1 MLEDLKMDI
10 AKGVNP
16 IEDALDTTG
25 LILDYLANWKWFLIS
40 IVVFLIGAYFYIA
53 TVVPVYQ
60 VNASVYLNNTDS
72 QSNSSIFGAN
82 PENALLNMKNFIDD
96 TELEIL
102 RSRNNVI
109 HIVDSLKLAYS
120 YWREGSF
127 RNAPLY
133 KDMAVYAEMDS
144 IDLYHLTNPIKLEI
158 SNGSEEGLFDI
169 HAETKLEEVKEE
181 KDFEDVK
188 FPFTIVLSQGTVH
201 LYRAEQI
208 PELEGTEKIIINN
221 PRNVARRVSDGLDMG
236 FAENSQTIV
245 RIAYNTV
252 IPREG
257 VDIINTLI
265 DFYNRQIIEDKNR
278 SAVQTEA
285 FILDRLI
292 MISDELGDV
301 EQRLQEYRQA
311 HNISDLQL
319 QVVSNINATKESQKE
334 LAALDARESL
344 ITEIENLI
352 KQSDKFELLPAVSTD
367 ATLNNII
374 LAYNTKV
381 SRLNK
386 LLETSTPDNPLVRTL
401 QEDLMRSKADILQ
414 NVASVRRSIQNHR
427 NNVAA
432 IKGSSASQ
440 LSSLPPIDKGLQ
452 EIFREQQVKVNIY
465 TFLLQKREEIALQ
478 KTLATPTA
486 RLIDDPDPAKTPVS
500 PRKAWIYIFAFII
513 GALLP
518 AALIF
523 LKRMIFPVFQ
533 DQQELQRLTSVPVI
547 GEIAVDKTKDNRDI
561 VVGSNVTTAI
571 AELFRLLRNNIG
583 FTKNGAEKKVILVT
597 SSISGEGKTF
607 VSTNLAMTYA
617 LTGKK
622 VVVVGLDIRRPVLA
636 HKFGLSNRRG
646 VTSFLSGQIDD
657 LKTVIHKSQLNEN
670 LDIIPAGPV
679 PPNPNELLM
688 SDNMR
693 KMIEQLRNDYDYVI
707 LDTAPIGIISD
718 TLLIIRYS
726 DIQLYVSR
734 ASYSTKRCL
743 RVLHDAIKNQ
753 RLQDA
758 YIVLNG
764 VDITSG
770 SYSYRKYGYY
780 TRSGGSTYGY
790 GYASGYGYSSQPG
803 ESKKPA
809 KTSDKTEKKD

>member
-1 MLEDLKMDI
+1 MAMLEDIKMDL

-25 LILDYLANWKWFLIS
+25 LILDYLANWKWFVIS
-40 IVVFLIGAYFYIA
+40 IVAFLIGAYFYIA
-53 TVVPVYQ
+53 TIVPVYQ
-60 VNASVYLNNTDS
+60 VNASLYLNNADT
-72 QSNSSIFGAN
+72 QNTSSMFALN
-82 PENALLNMKNFIDD
+82 PNNPLLDMKNYIDE
-96 TELEIL
+96 TEVEIL
-102 RSRNNVI
+102 KSRNNVI
-109 HIVDSLKLAYS
+109 QIVDSLKLAYS
-120 YWREGSF
+120 YWRVGSL
-127 RNAPLY
+127 RNTPLY
-133 KDMAVYAEMDS
+133 NDKAVVAEMDS
-144 IDLYHLTNPIKLEI
+144 VDLYQLTSAIIVEI
-158 SNGSEEGLFDI
+158 SNGSEEGKFDI
-169 HAETKLEEVKEE
+169 HAQTKLEDEKDE
-181 KDFEDVK
+181 KDFEDVSL
-188 FPFTIVLSQGTVH
+188 PFSFDLVQGTVK
-201 LYRAEQI
+201 LSRVAQI
-208 PELEGTEKIIINN
+208 PELDGTEKIVINN
-221 PRNVARRVSDGLDMG
+221 PRVVARRVSDGLDMG

-245 RIAYNTV
+245 RVAYNTV
-252 IPREG
+252 VPREG
-257 VDIINTLI
+257 IDIINALI

-292 MISDELGDV
+292 MISDELNDV

-319 QVVSNINATKESQKE
+319 QVVSSINATQESQKE
-334 LAALDARESL
+334 LASLDAKETL
-344 ITEIENLI
+344 ITDIERI
-352 KQSDKFELLPAVSTD
+352 IRQSDKFELLPAVSTD
-367 ATLNNII
+367 PTLNNII
-374 LAYNTKV
+374 IGYNAKV

-386 LLETSTPDNPLVRTL
+386 LLETSTTDNPLVRTL
-401 QEDLMRSKADILQ
+401 QEDLTRSKADILQ
-414 NVASVRRSIQNHR
+414 NVASVKNSIHNHR
-427 NNVAA
+427 SNVAA
-432 IKGSSASQ
+432 IKGRNSSQ
-440 LSSLPPIDKGLQ
+440 LSALPPIDKGLQ

-486 RLIDDPDPAKTPVS
+486 RLIDDPDLVKTPVS

-523 LKRMIFPVFQ
+523 LKRMIFPVFK

-547 GEIAVDKTKDNRDI
+547 GEIAVDKSKDGRDI

-646 VTSFLSGQIDD
+646 VTSFLSGQVENLDS
-657 LKTVIHKSQLNEN
+657 LIHRSQLNEN

-688 SDNMR
+688 SDNMKR
-693 KMIEQLRNDYDYVI
+693 MIEMLRERYDYVI

-718 TLLIIRYS
+718 TLLIIKYS

-743 RVLHDAIKNQ
+743 RVLHDAISNQ

-764 VDITSG
+764 VDVTSG
-770 SYSYRKYGYY
+770 SYSYRRYGYY
-780 TRSGGSTYGY
+780 SRSGGSTYGY
-790 GYASGYGYSSQPG
+790 GYASGYGYSSQPN
-803 ESKKPA
+803 EPKQKNHKNS
-809 KTSDKTEKKD
+809 SN